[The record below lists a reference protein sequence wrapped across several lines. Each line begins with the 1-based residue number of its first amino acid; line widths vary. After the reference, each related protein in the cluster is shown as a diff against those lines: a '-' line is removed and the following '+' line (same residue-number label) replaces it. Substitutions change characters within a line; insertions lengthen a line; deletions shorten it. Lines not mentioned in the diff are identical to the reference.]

1 MSNKATSIEIEE
13 ICKKI
18 FKETVLD
25 IFYLIMQNKDISKTE
40 LAQHYSGIQE
50 GKTQKFRFAI
60 NEALAKLEGALF
72 IDSWTDSSPGAPSRY
87 YLTSYGEVARE
98 ILEQMYNDDPRIV
111 KGTRIISKAFEEIEA
126 EEGGAI

>member
-1 MSNKATSIEIEE
+1 MYDNSHKISVEE

-25 IFYLIMQNKDISKTE
+25 IFYLIMQTKDISKTE
-40 LAQHYSGIQE
+40 LAQLYSGIQE

-72 IDSWTDSSPGAPSRY
+72 IDSWTDASPGAPSRY
-87 YLTSYGEVARE
+87 YLTSHGEVARG
-98 ILEQMYNDDPRIV
+98 ILEQMYNEDPRIV
-111 KGTRIISKAFEEIEA
+111 KGTRIISKAFEGSEIND
-126 EEGGAI
+126 